1 MKLNLGL
8 ARDYLL
14 RGFEDETV
22 QQYYTYMVN
31 SAVLLGADLDFAK
44 KDLKESLMFEI
55 DLANITVPSEE
66 RRNATALYNPTT
78 LGALPSL
85 EGLPP
90 SWTEYIQKL
99 FEEADQ
105 IKVDESEKVVILNLE
120 YFDKLS
126 NLLKQ
131 TKPRVLANYLA
142 WQAAKTVMS
151 YLNKAAQEIDQDY
164 DKVQSF

>member
-1 MKLNLGL
+1 
-8 ARDYLL
+8 L

-22 QQYYTYMVN
+22 QHYYTYMVK
-31 SAVLLGADLDFAK
+31 SAVLLGADLDFANEE
-44 KDLKESLMFEI
+44 LKESLLFEI

-90 SWTEYIQKL
+90 SWTEYVQKL

-105 IKVDESEKVVILNLE
+105 IKIDESEKVIILNLD

-126 NLLKQ
+126 KLLKQ
-131 TKPRVLANYLA
+131 TKPRVLANYLG
-142 WQAAKTVMS
+142 WQAVKTVMS
-151 YLNKAAQEIDQDY
+151 YLNKAAQKIDQEY
-164 DKVQSF
+164 DKVFFKKFDY